1 MRIAKWGAGLAIRL
15 PAVVVEALQLKPGDE
30 VEVHA
35 AGERALAV
43 ARKPK
48 REEFLNQLRGFRGR
62 PPADF
67 KFERGE
73 ANERR
78 LQTVSSRGE
87 NTMTSAR
94 PRSMKPAAAPSALK
108 VQAALGNKFEV
119 LEFDATTRTAADAAA
134 AIGCTVAEI
143 AKSLIFRG
151 LGSNRPVLVVASGVN
166 RVDEAKVADA
176 VGEKIARADADF
188 VREATGFAIGGVPPV
203 GHDNPP
209 IVLIDQSLM
218 TFAEIW
224 AAAGT
229 PNAVFRLTPSDLVH
243 LTGGRVVAISR
254 Q

>member
-1 MRIAKWGAGLAIRL
+1 
-15 PAVVVEALQLKPGDE
+15 
-30 VEVHA
+30 
-35 AGERALAV
+35 
-43 ARKPK
+43 
-48 REEFLNQLRGFRGR
+48 
-62 PPADF
+62 
-67 KFERGE
+67 
-73 ANERR
+73 
-78 LQTVSSRGE
+78 
-87 NTMTSAR
+87 
-94 PRSMKPAAAPSALK
+94 MKPAAAPSALK

-119 LEFDATTRTAADAAA
+119 LEFDATTRAAADAAA

-209 IVLIDQSLM
+209 LVLIDQSLM
-218 TFAEIW
+218 TLAEIW